1 MDRPMTAVL
10 SIAAEFASAPGE
22 QGRGETPAALIDHL
36 RQGQYHLFEAGLARR
51 LNLRMAEVRRMVH
64 ERAGARLAVA
74 CRAAGFSRE
83 EFQDA
88 YGLIQSSLAR
98 MPAPGV
104 CGADWPQQLGQLFDL
119 VRPGD
124 AETALRR
131 WRRAIAP
138 ALSAS
143 APLSPSAVS

>member
-1 MDRPMTAVL
+1 MDTMSIDPKRLGMDRPMTAVL
-10 SIAAEFASAPGE
+10 SIAADIAAGFPARGDAP
-22 QGRGETPAALIDHL
+22 AVLLDHL
-36 RQGQYHLFEAGLARR
+36 SQGQYHLFEAGLARR

-74 CRAAGFSRE
+74 CRAAGFTRD
-83 EFQDA
+83 EFQSA

-98 MPAPGV
+98 MPAPGI
-104 CGADWPQQLGQLFDL
+104 CGADWPQQLGTLFEL

-131 WRRAIAP
+131 WRRAIA
-138 ALSAS
+138 A
-143 APLSPSAVS
+143 